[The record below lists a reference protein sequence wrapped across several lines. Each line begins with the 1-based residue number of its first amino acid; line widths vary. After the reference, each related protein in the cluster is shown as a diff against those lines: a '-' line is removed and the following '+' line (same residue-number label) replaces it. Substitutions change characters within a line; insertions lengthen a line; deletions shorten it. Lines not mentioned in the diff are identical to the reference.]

1 MNKILEVILSDIKN
15 LIKIDNPKKFILANI
30 PYLSFFYIG
39 NIFSKH
45 INSYVGGDIIDR
57 IMVGISDIGTLS
69 YIPSLNPRDFLVGI
83 SIAGLVKLIV
93 YSKGKNKKKYRQGKE
108 YGSARWGESKDI
120 APYIDPKFE
129 NNVLITNTER
139 LTMNSRP
146 KNPKYARNKNVLVIG
161 GSGSGKTRFYVKPNL
176 MQMHSSYVVTDPKGT
191 LVLECGKMLY
201 ENGYD
206 IKILNTIN
214 FKKSMKYNPFA
225 YLRSEKDILKLVQTI
240 IANTKGDGEKAGEDF
255 WVKAEKLYYTA
266 LIGYIYY
273 EAPEEEKNFKTLLDM
288 IDASEV
294 REDDETY
301 MNPIDRL
308 FEALEKKDPSHFAV
322 KQYKKYKLAAGKTAK
337 SILISCGARLAP
349 FDIRELR
356 ELMSED
362 ELDLDKI
369 GDRKTALFVIISD
382 TDDTFNFVVS
392 IMYSQLFNL
401 LCDKADDVYGGRLP
415 VHVRCLLDEFANIGL
430 IPKFEKLIATIRSRE
445 ISASIILQAQSQLK
459 AIYKDHADTIVGNC
473 DSTLFLGGKEKT
485 TVKELSETLGKETI
499 DLYNTSETRS
509 NQKSFGLNYQKT
521 GKELMSQDE
530 ITVMDGGKCIYQLR
544 GVRPFL
550 SDKFDITKHKNYKLL
565 EDYDKKNLFDVEE
578 YLTNRDKVKLKS
590 NYKIN
595 RLNIWV
601 YGESKM
607 CENRKSYLIIL
618 NINGEQFILE
628 SDTELTMDK
637 KSYIEAICE
646 TMYDESN
653 EWYEDIYDM
662 SPYDIAELFEKTV
675 KEEVGITV
683 TFKAIDLEVSILE
696 N

>member
-1 MNKILEVILSDIKN
+1 MIDKVLKDIKG
-15 LIKIDNPKKFILANI
+15 LFKVQDKAKFLKQNI
-30 PYLSFFYIG
+30 PYLAFFYVG
-39 NIFSKH
+39 HIFSH
-45 INSYVGGDIIDR
+45 HVRDYTGGDIIDK
-57 IMVGISDIGTLS
+57 IFQGILELNTMSF
-69 YIPSLNPRDFLVGI
+69 IPSIHVADILMGVGVAALI
-83 SIAGLVKLIV
+83 KFIV
-93 YSKGKNKKKYRQGKE
+93 YTKGKNAKKFRQGKE
-108 YGSARWGESKDI
+108 YGSARWGTRKDI
-120 APYIDPKFE
+120 EPYVDEKFQ
-129 NNVLITNTER
+129 NNILLTQTER
-139 LTMNSRP
+139 LTMNGRP
-146 KNPKYARNKNVLVIG
+146 ENPKYARNKNVLVIG

-176 MQMHSSYVVTDPKGT
+176 MQMHSSYCVTDPKGT
-191 LVLECGKMLY
+191 IVIECGKML
-201 ENGYD
+201 EDNGYE

-240 IANTKGDGEKAGEDF
+240 IANTKGEGEKAGEDF

-266 LIGYIYY
+266 LIGYIFY
-273 EAPEEEKNFKTLLDM
+273 EAPREEKNFATLLDM

-308 FEALEKKDPSHFAV
+308 FEALEKKEPTHFAV

-349 FDIRELR
+349 FDIQELR
-356 ELMSED
+356 DLMKED
-362 ELDLDKI
+362 ELELDTL

-401 LCDKADDVYGGRLP
+401 LCDKADDEYGGRLP

-459 AIYKDHADTIVGNC
+459 AIYKDNADTIVGNC

-485 TVKELSETLGKETI
+485 TLKELSETLGKETI

-509 NQKSFGLNYQKT
+509 NANSYGLNYQKT

-530 ITVMDGGKCIYQLR
+530 ITVMDGSKCIFQLR

-565 EDYDKKNLFDVEE
+565 EDFNKKNAFDIEE
-578 YLTNRDKVKLKS
+578 YIKRKGKAKLNR
-590 NYKIN
+590 
-595 RLNIWV
+595 
-601 YGESKM
+601 
-607 CENRKSYLIIL
+607 
-618 NINGEQFILE
+618 
-628 SDTELTMDK
+628 
-637 KSYIEAICE
+637 E
-646 TMYDESN
+646 T
-653 EWYEDIYDM
+653 
-662 SPYDIAELFEKTV
+662 V
-675 KEEVGITV
+675 ITRV
-683 TFKAIDLEVSILE
+683 Q
-696 N
+696 

>member
-1 MNKILEVILSDIKN
+1 MNKILEAILSDIKN

-69 YIPSLNPRDFLVGI
+69 YIPSLNPRDLLVGI
-83 SIAGLVKLIV
+83 FLAALVKLIV

-308 FEALEKKDPSHFAV
+308 FEALEKKDPTHFAV

-362 ELDLDKI
+362 ELELDKI

-578 YLTNRDKVKLKS
+578 YLTNRDKI
-590 NYKIN
+590 KIN
-595 RLNIWV
+595 RN
-601 YGESKM
+601 S
-607 CENRKSYLIIL
+607 LITRL
-618 NINGEQFILE
+618 
-628 SDTELTMDK
+628 
-637 KSYIEAICE
+637 
-646 TMYDESN
+646 
-653 EWYEDIYDM
+653 
-662 SPYDIAELFEKTV
+662 
-675 KEEVGITV
+675 
-683 TFKAIDLEVSILE
+683 
-696 N
+696 